1 MNAMMGFLEK
11 YMLPIAGKIQGQKHL
26 QSIRDGIILAMPL
39 IIVGSVFLI
48 IANLPI
54 PGFSHFM
61 ASIFGDTWSK
71 KFSYPIDA
79 TFSIMS
85 IIVCFGIGYRLAERY
100 KVDALSSG
108 AIALSAFI
116 LSTPQVLMFTPE
128 GAKKA
133 LEVPGVIP
141 VALMGSQGLFVAMIV
156 ALFSTEVYRKI
167 IQKNIVVKMPQGVPP
182 AVSKS
187 FTALVPAFVVLTV
200 VWIVRLILEATS
212 MQDLHHLID
221 KIITTPLSFLGGSL
235 WGMLIAVL
243 AIQLLWCFG
252 LHGDAIIVDSLMSP
266 IWLAL
271 MDQNRQVYM
280 ANHHADL
287 PNIICSPFLSIW
299 IEAGGSGLTFGLV
312 LLMIFRARS
321 KQMKQLGKI
330 AVAPSFFNINEPTI
344 FGTPI
349 VMNPV
354 MMIPFILTPIVIVLI
369 TYFSMAIGLV
379 AKPSGVLIPWTTP
392 LGISGFLATGKIS
405 GGVIQIINLIISILI
420 YYPFLRLYD
429 KQKFQEEH
437 KAQQA
442 DTPIDRSVNV

>member
-1 MNAMMGFLEK
+1 MGFLEK
-11 YMLPIAGKIQGQKHL
+11 YMLPVAEKIQGQKHL
-26 QSIRDGIILAMPL
+26 QSVRDGIILAMPL
-39 IIVGSVFLI
+39 IIVGSIFLI

-61 ASIFGDTWSK
+61 AGVFGADWSK
-71 KFSYPIDA
+71 KFSYPINA

-85 IIVCFGIGYRLAERY
+85 IIVCFGIAYRLAERH

-133 LEVPGVIP
+133 IEVPGVIP
-141 VALMGSQGLFVAMIV
+141 VTLMGSQGLFVAMII
-156 ALFSTEVYRKI
+156 ALFSAEVYRKV
-167 IQKNIVVKMPQGVPP
+167 IQKEFVIKMPQGVPP

-187 FTALVPAFVVLTV
+187 FTALIPAFIVLTI

-212 MQDLHHLID
+212 LQDLHHLINL
-221 KIITTPLSFLGGSL
+221 IITTPLSFLGGSL

-252 LHGDAIIVDSLMSP
+252 LHGDAIIVDSLMAP

-287 PNIICSPFLSIW
+287 PNIITAPFYNIW
-299 IEAGGSGLTFGLV
+299 VTAGGSGLTLGLV
-312 LLMIFRARS
+312 LLMMFRARS

-330 AVAPSFFNINEPTI
+330 AAAPSLFNINEPAI

-349 VMNPV
+349 VMNPI
-354 MMIPFILTPIVIVLI
+354 MMIPFILTPLIVVLV
-369 TYFSMAIGLV
+369 TYFSMASGLV
-379 AKPSGVLIPWTTP
+379 AKPNGVLIPWTTP

-405 GGVIQIINLIISILI
+405 GGAVQIVNLIISILI

-429 KQKFQEEH
+429 KQKYQEEH
-437 KAQQA
+437 
-442 DTPIDRSVNV
+442 TPSQTNESFDGSVNV